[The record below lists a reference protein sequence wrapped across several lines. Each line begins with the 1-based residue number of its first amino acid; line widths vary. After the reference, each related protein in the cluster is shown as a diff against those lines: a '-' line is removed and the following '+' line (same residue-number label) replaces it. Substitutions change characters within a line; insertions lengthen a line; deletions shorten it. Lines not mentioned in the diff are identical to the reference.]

1 MNSDPSSWANKAHH
15 DHSAIDPAFRRNRVR
30 SLIFLAI
37 LAVVLVLT
45 ILLSL
50 RAGSYE
56 TPVSE
61 LIRGIFG
68 VAHDENINRV
78 VRSNRLPR
86 ICTAI
91 IAGAGLGISGCVL
104 QAILRNPLASA
115 STLGVSQGASFGAAF
130 AIVVL
135 NAATAGSVGSAAIPL
150 CAFAGSMAVA
160 LVILG
165 LSRFRQI
172 SPEGIVLAGV
182 AISSMFTG
190 ATTLIQY
197 FADEIEL
204 ASLVFWTFGNLG
216 STTWSDLRIMGIVV
230 LLTSICFLL
239 HRWDYNALLSG
250 TETAVSLGINV
261 RRLTLVDMVLCCL
274 TASVIVS
281 YIGLIN
287 FIGLVAPH
295 IVRMVVG
302 NNHVYLLPGSILA
315 GSTLLLL
322 GDLFARVAISP
333 VILPIGAI
341 TSFLGGP
348 LFLYL
353 LFKGGRGHAER

>member
-1 MNSDPSSWANKAHH
+1 MNSGPSKSGNNNPHQ
-15 DHSAIDPAFRRNRVR
+15 HSVIDPAFHRNRVR
-30 SLIFLAI
+30 SLTFLAI
-37 LAVVLVLT
+37 LALALVVA

-56 TPVSE
+56 THVSE

-68 VAHDENINRV
+68 AAHDENINRIV
-78 VRSNRLPR
+78 LNNRLPR
-86 ICTAI
+86 ICTAL

-130 AIVVL
+130 AIIVL
-135 NAATAGSVGSAAIPL
+135 NAGTVGAAGTAMIPV

-160 LVILG
+160 LVIFG

-204 ASLVFWTFGNLG
+204 ASLVFWTFGSLG

-230 LLTSICFLL
+230 LLTSVVFLL

-261 RRLTLVDMVLCCL
+261 RRLTMVDMILCCL
-274 TASVIVS
+274 TASTIVS

-353 LFKGGRGHAER
+353 LFKGGRRNAER

>member
-1 MNSDPSSWANKAHH
+1 MNSVHSKLENKEI
-15 DHSAIDPAFRRNRVR
+15 DHLYHKNTVKSVAF
-30 SLIFLAI
+30 LLG
-37 LAVVLVLT
+37 LGGVLLVT

-50 RAGSYE
+50 RSGSYD
-56 TPVSE
+56 TPIGE
-61 LIRGIFG
+61 LIKGIFG
-68 VAHDENINRV
+68 LSEDRKINLV
-78 VRSNRLPR
+78 VQNNRLPR

-91 IAGAGLGISGCVL
+91 LAGGGLGLAGCIL
-104 QAILRNPLASA
+104 QAVLRNPLASA
-115 STLGVSQGASFGAAF
+115 STLGVSQGATFGAAF

-135 NAATAGSVGSAAIPL
+135 GLGSTSGFGIPL
-150 CAFAGSMAVA
+150 CAFLGSIAVA

-165 LSRFRQI
+165 LSKFRQV

-197 FADEIEL
+197 FADEVQL
-204 ASLVFWTFGNLG
+204 STLVFWTFGDLG
-216 STTWSDLRIMGIVV
+216 STGWDDLGGMTAIATV
-230 LLTSICFLL
+230 LCVYCFL

-250 TETAVSLGINV
+250 EETAISLGINV
-261 RRLTLVDMVLCCL
+261 KRLTLINMVLCCL
-274 TASVIVS
+274 CSSVIVS
-281 YIGLIN
+281 NVGLIS

-302 NNHVYLLPGSILA
+302 NNHVYLIPGSVLGGA
-315 GSTLLLL
+315 TLLLL
-322 GDLFARVAISP
+322 GDLFARTVISP

-353 LFKGGRGHAER
+353 LFKGGKKQ

>member
-1 MNSDPSSWANKAHH
+1 MNSVLSKSEHDSIDALYHKNKVK
-15 DHSAIDPAFRRNRVR
+15 SISF
-30 SLIFLAI
+30 LII
-37 LAVVLVLT
+37 LGGILLVT

-56 TPVSE
+56 TPIGE
-61 LIRGIFG
+61 LIKGIFG
-68 VAHDENINRV
+68 QSVDKKINLIV
-78 VRSNRLPR
+78 QNNRLPR
-86 ICTAI
+86 IVTAI
-91 IAGAGLGISGCVL
+91 LAGGGLGLAGCIL
-104 QAILRNPLASA
+104 QAVLRNPLASA
-115 STLGVSQGASFGAAF
+115 STLGVSQGATFGAAF

-135 NAATAGSVGSAAIPL
+135 GMGETTGFGIPL
-150 CAFAGSMAVA
+150 CAFLGSIAVA

-165 LSRFRQI
+165 LSKFRQV

-197 FADEIEL
+197 FADEVEL
-204 ASLVFWTFGNLG
+204 SALVFWTFGDLG
-216 STTWSDLRIMGIVV
+216 STGWDDLGGMSAVV
-230 LLTSICFLL
+230 AVLCVYCII

-250 TETAVSLGINV
+250 EETAISLGLNV
-261 RRLTLVDMVLCCL
+261 KRLTLVNMVLCCL
-274 TASVIVS
+274 CSSVVVANV
-281 YIGLIN
+281 GLIS

-302 NNHVYLLPGSILA
+302 NNHVYLIPGSILGGA
-315 GSTLLLL
+315 TLLLL
-322 GDLFARVAISP
+322 GDLFARTVISP

-353 LFKGGRGHAER
+353 LFRGGKRQ

>member
-1 MNSDPSSWANKAHH
+1 MNSGPSKSGNNNPHQ
-15 DHSAIDPAFRRNRVR
+15 HSVIDPAFHRNRVR
-30 SLIFLAI
+30 SLTFLAI
-37 LAVVLVLT
+37 LALALVVA

-50 RAGSYE
+50 RAGSYG

-68 VAHDENINRV
+68 AAHDENINRIV
-78 VRSNRLPR
+78 LNNRLPR
-86 ICTAI
+86 ICTAL

-130 AIVVL
+130 VIIVL
-135 NAATAGSVGSAAIPL
+135 NAGTVGAAGTAMIPV

-160 LVILG
+160 LVIFG

-204 ASLVFWTFGNLG
+204 ASLVFWTFGSLG

-230 LLTSICFLL
+230 LLTSVIFLL

-261 RRLTLVDMVLCCL
+261 RRLTMVDMILCCL
-274 TASVIVS
+274 TASTIVS

-353 LFKGGRGHAER
+353 LFKGGRRNAER

>member
-1 MNSDPSSWANKAHH
+1 MNS
-15 DHSAIDPAFRRNRVR
+15 VR
-30 SLIFLAI
+30 SQLENKGINEQYRKNRIKSITFLCA
-37 LAVVLVLT
+37 LAALLVVTALV
-45 ILLSL
+45 SL
-50 RAGSYE
+50 HSGSYE
-56 TPVSE
+56 TPMGE
-61 LIRGIFG
+61 LVKGIFG
-68 VAHDENINRV
+68 LSADRKINLV
-78 VRSNRLPR
+78 VRNNRLPR

-91 IAGAGLGISGCVL
+91 LAGGGLGLAGCIL
-104 QAILRNPLASA
+104 QAVLRNPLASA
-115 STLGVSQGASFGAAF
+115 STLGVSQGATFGAAF

-135 NAATAGSVGSAAIPL
+135 GFTGTTGIGISL
-150 CAFAGSMAVA
+150 CAFLGSIAVA

-165 LSRFRQI
+165 LSRFRQV

-197 FADEIEL
+197 FANEVQL
-204 ASLVFWTFGNLG
+204 STLVFWTFGDLG
-216 STTWSDLRIMGIVV
+216 STGWDELGKMGLVV
-230 LLTSICFLL
+230 AVLCVYCVL

-250 TETAVSLGINV
+250 EETAISLGIHV
-261 RRLTLVDMVLCCL
+261 KRLTLVNMVLCCL
-274 TASVIVS
+274 CSSVVVS
-281 YIGLIN
+281 NVGLIS

-302 NNHVYLLPGSILA
+302 NNHVYLIPGSVLGGA
-315 GSTLLLL
+315 TLLLAS
-322 GDLFARVAISP
+322 DLFGRTVISP

-353 LFKGGRGHAER
+353 LFKGGKRE